1 MFWYDLSGGDM
12 FTEFAHSWLFTTW
25 RFNRS
30 WYIFGRAW
38 HMSALPWRTKYL
50 VRDTKAQVQP
60 EKNIVFLQIDYERCS
75 RNSQISWSCTWWMH
89 IHTADRQGPS
99 CSSRYSSTSVPC
111 DSIGVSVLLFN
122 QIEHCWSRGG
132 GSGGDT
138 AGLALNKRFFKDEHH
153 RHSVQVHVWS
163 HYPTGR

>member
-1 MFWYDLSGGDM
+1 MKGVHATHRSVEAARGGCIY
-12 FTEFAHSWLFTTW
+12 TQQ
-25 RFNRS
+25 
-30 WYIFGRAW
+30 IGRA
-38 HMSALPWRTKYL
+38 HLAHP
-50 VRDTKAQVQP
+50 D
-60 EKNIVFLQIDYERCS
+60 I
-75 RNSQISWSCTWWMH
+75 
-89 IHTADRQGPS
+89 
-99 CSSRYSSTSVPC
+99 YSSTSVPC